1 MDTLLSMRVFRR
13 VVDAGSFVA
22 AARALDISTA
32 MTSKHV
38 AHLERHLGA
47 RLLNRSSR
55 HLSLTDA
62 GSVYFEQCRDM
73 LDNLDEAEAAVGH
86 ASATPRGTLKLTA
99 PLWFA
104 NARFARLLADY
115 KLRYPDVVPDVNLND
130 RVVDL
135 NEEGFDLALRVT
147 RNPGPGLIAR
157 PLMSIRFVLVASLS
171 YLAARGAPA
180 APDELACHSTIAY
193 AYSPTGEQWAFEG
206 PHGPVNARIVPAIR
220 SNSTMLAY
228 QMVAAGAGIAPLPP
242 WLVQEDLALGRLKA
256 LLPDYAMPAAT
267 LYAVYA
273 SRRYL
278 SPKVRTFVDFV
289 AGHCATSDADR
300 PIEATV
306 DH

>member
-32 MTSKHV
+32 MASKHV

-62 GSVYFEQCRDM
+62 GSVYFGQCREM

-115 KLRYPDVVPDVNLND
+115 KARYPDVVPDVNLND

-135 NEEGFDLALRVT
+135 SEEGFDLALRVT
-147 RNPGPGLIAR
+147 QNPGPGLIAR
-157 PLMSIRFVLVASLS
+157 PLLSIRFVLVASAS
-171 YLAARGAPA
+171 YVAARGAPV
-180 APDELACHSTIAY
+180 APDELARHATIAY
-193 AYSPTGEQWAFEG
+193 AYSPIGDQWAFEG
-206 PHGPVNARIVPAIR
+206 PEGPVTARIVPAIR
-220 SNSTMLAY
+220 SNSTMLAC
-228 QMVAAGAGIAPLPP
+228 QMVAAGAGIALLPP
-242 WLVQEDLALGRLKA
+242 WLVQEDLAAGRLQP
-256 LLPDYAMPAAT
+256 LLPDYTMPAAT
-267 LYAVYA
+267 LYAVYT

-289 AGHCATSDADR
+289 AGHCATSDADHHT
-300 PIEATV
+300 EAAV